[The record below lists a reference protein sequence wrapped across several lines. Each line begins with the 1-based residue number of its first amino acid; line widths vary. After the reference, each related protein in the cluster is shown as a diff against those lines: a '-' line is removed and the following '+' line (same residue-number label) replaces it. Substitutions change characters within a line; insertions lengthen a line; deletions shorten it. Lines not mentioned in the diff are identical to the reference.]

1 MKNIK
6 YIVLVLLSTLL
17 ANNLNSAVDNQEVVE
32 INIIEQNKNYV
43 IINYKINAYDI
54 ADIEYDNNIYQSVVI
69 DGEPNFLIENAPSLR
84 GKSVPRT
91 ATFHQRR

>member
-32 INIIEQNKNYV
+32 INIIEQNKNY
-43 IINYKINAYDI
+43 NLAYK
-54 ADIEYDNNIYQSVVI
+54 
-69 DGEPNFLIENAPSLR
+69 
-84 GKSVPRT
+84 
-91 ATFHQRR
+91 